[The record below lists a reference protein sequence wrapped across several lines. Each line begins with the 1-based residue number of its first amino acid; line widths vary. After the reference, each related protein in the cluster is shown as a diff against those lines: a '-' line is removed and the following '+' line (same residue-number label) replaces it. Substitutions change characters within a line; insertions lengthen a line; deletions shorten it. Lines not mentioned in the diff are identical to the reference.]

1 VVVKPV
7 DALRLQHSPTVRPGL
22 RPWRRSA
29 TTSPGCPP
37 MRRTRFEGTRC
48 CAAPMQP
55 DASLCHG
62 QGPVLHGIR
71 EQLHILRDG
80 VSMPPC
86 GRCCPALANLGD
98 GRKQHRPSGV
108 KPGLLHGSPR
118 EGGFGHLSA
127 SEHVHACRAEWLCC
141 TLRAL
146 LQMTKSEIAHDPAA
160 ILLPDVT
167 DLPGGVVPPR
177 QRPNSMWRSPAA
189 SALQLQTFACSAH
202 STPTDR
208 ALDWFTDV

>member
-1 VVVKPV
+1 MFYATEFQDLHA
-7 DALRLQHSPTVRPGL
+7 DATVQREH
-22 RPWRRSA
+22 
-29 TTSPGCPP
+29 GC
-37 MRRTRFEGTRC
+37 
-48 CAAPMQP
+48 
-55 DASLCHG
+55 
-62 QGPVLHGIR
+62 
-71 EQLHILRDG
+71 
-80 VSMPPC
+80 
-86 GRCCPALANLGD
+86 ALANLGD

-146 LQMTKSEIAHDPAA
+146 LQMTKSEFAHDPAA
-160 ILLPDVT
+160 IMLPDVT
-167 DLPGGVVPPR
+167 DLPGGVVPTR
-177 QRPNSMWRSPAA
+177 QRPNSMWRS
-189 SALQLQTFACSAH
+189 ALQACNPSMPPLQTFVCSAY